1 PLDYRTEVFQ
11 LNDALVQKAFALS
24 KDVQLDDNADA
35 TAFRANYDYAPA
47 NQPPTVLNCDT
58 AAGDTWF
65 AGTALGQ
72 RARDWTKLLT
82 DGMGTYCTTQQED
95 NATYEV
101 LKRGSAA
108 GLLDLTRVAVL
119 RSGSDFDRPYTG
131 QSSSDGLVNY
141 AAQGGF
147 TSAISNLYNAGDP
160 LVESIL
166 SDWEHWQ
173 NGVPD

>member
-1 PLDYRTEVFQ
+1 
-11 LNDALVQKAFALS
+11 
-24 KDVQLDDNADA
+24 
-35 TAFRANYDYAPA
+35 
-47 NQPPTVLNCDT
+47 
-58 AAGDTWF
+58 
-65 AGTALGQ
+65 
-72 RARDWTKLLT
+72 
-82 DGMGTYCTTQQED
+82 
-95 NATYEV
+95 
-101 LKRGSAA
+101 
-108 GLLDLTRVAVL
+108 LDLTRVAVL